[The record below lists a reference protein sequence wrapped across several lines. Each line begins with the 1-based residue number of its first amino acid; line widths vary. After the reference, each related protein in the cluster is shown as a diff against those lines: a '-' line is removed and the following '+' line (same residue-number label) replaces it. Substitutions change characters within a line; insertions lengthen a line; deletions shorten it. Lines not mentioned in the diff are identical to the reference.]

1 MDLDKR
7 HFEMNPEILIIGGG
21 VIGLSIARELH
32 KSGVRRITVLEKGRC
47 GEESS
52 WAAAGML
59 GPQAEA
65 DETGIFFDVCS
76 ASRDLYPQFAAD
88 LLAETGVDIEL
99 DKQGTLYLAFTDGD
113 VTEVH
118 ERFKWQRK
126 AALAVEH
133 LSADDVR
140 KAEPFVAPDVR
151 GALLFPGDWQV
162 ENRKL
167 LTALK
172 TYAEQNGIE
181 IREDSTV
188 EQLIVD
194 NGRVIGARTAK
205 ETLLAG
211 HTILATGAW
220 TSLIKLGDLDMPL
233 KVEPV
238 RGQIVAFQTAKR
250 LFRHV
255 IYSRRGYIVPR
266 NDGRILA
273 GSTSENVGFEK
284 GVTDSAA
291 EVLRQ
296 MAAEIAPNLSSLA
309 ITDQWSG
316 LRPFARDG
324 LPIIGQFDGINDLT
338 IATAHYRNGILL
350 APLTARIVTD
360 KVVSKIEISTLTA
373 FSPNRFRL
381 RSVGKV

>member
-1 MDLDKR
+1 MACDKR
-7 HFEMNPEILIIGGG
+7 LFEMNPEILIIGGG

-32 KSGVRRITVLEKGRC
+32 KSGVSSITVLEKGRC

-65 DETGIFFDVCS
+65 DETGIFFDICS
-76 ASRDLYPQFAAD
+76 TSRDLYPQFAAD

-99 DKQGTLYLAFTDGD
+99 DEQGTLYLAFTDED

-118 ERFKWQRK
+118 KRFKWQRK
-126 AALAVEH
+126 AGLPVEH
-133 LSADDVR
+133 LSADEAR
-140 KAEPFVAPDVR
+140 RAEPFISTDVR
-151 GALLFPGDWQV
+151 GALRFPGDWQV

-167 LTALK
+167 LAALRR
-172 TYAEQNGIE
+172 YAELNGIE
-181 IREDSTV
+181 IRENSAV
-188 EQLIVD
+188 EQLVVED
-194 NGRVIGARTAK
+194 GRVTGARTA
-205 ETLLAG
+205 TGMILAS
-211 HTILATGAW
+211 HTIFATGAW
-220 TSLIKLGDLDMPL
+220 TSLIKLGDLDMPHN
-233 KVEPV
+233 VEPV

-250 LFRHV
+250 LFQHV

-266 NDGRILA
+266 ADGRILA

-291 EVLRQ
+291 DALRQ

-309 ITDQWSG
+309 VTDQWSG

-324 LPIIGQFDGINDLT
+324 FPVIGQFDGIDDLT

-350 APLTARIVTD
+350 APLTARIVAD
-360 KVVSKIEISTLTA
+360 KVVNKIEISTLAA